1 MRYIFERQVLTA
13 LRPGSRNSA
22 QQCETPWMLMI
33 ISSPEGYVKGIE
45 CLKNLVS
52 PGVGNSFWEHFLF
65 NKPDNMLD

>member
-1 MRYIFERQVLTA
+1 
-13 LRPGSRNSA
+13 
-22 QQCETPWMLMI
+22 MLMI